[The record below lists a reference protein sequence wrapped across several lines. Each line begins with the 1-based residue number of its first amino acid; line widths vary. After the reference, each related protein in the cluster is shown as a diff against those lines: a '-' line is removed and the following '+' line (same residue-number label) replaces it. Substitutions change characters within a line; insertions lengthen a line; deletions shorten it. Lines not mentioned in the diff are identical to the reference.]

1 LLMAVDL
8 EIKVRK
14 EKNIPVITLS
24 GEIDVYTY
32 PKLNEALAALI
43 EEGCKDLVINL
54 EQVKYIDSTGLGV
67 LANSAAKLSGKKG
80 NLHVVCT
87 KTNIKKIFDVSGLLK
102 KNLKILDTEANA
114 LELSKS

>member
-1 LLMAVDL
+1 MAVDL

-32 PKLNEALAALI
+32 PKLNEALATLI

-67 LANSAAKLSGKKG
+67 LANSAAKIANKKG
-80 NLHVVCT
+80 SLHLVCT

-114 LELSKS
+114 LALSKS